1 MELKEIS
8 IKDIENVKIGNET
21 DSANGTG
28 CTVFLFEKGCPCG
41 VDVRGGGPAS
51 RETTLLLP
59 TSAAQVIHAV
69 VLGGGSAYGL
79 DASGG
84 VMKFL
89 EEKNIGFPV
98 GNGVV
103 PLVVQ
108 SDIFDLTCGSFN
120 VRPDQ
125 KYGYNACVNAYED
138 NYQDGN
144 FGGGTGA
151 TCGKFTGMNFC
162 TKTGIGSYAVECG
175 KLKVGAVVIV
185 NALGNVYDH
194 EGKCIAGLL
203 NKNKNGFEDSEKLMY
218 ENASKVTENKFTGNT
233 TIAIILTNALF
244 DKSRLTKIAS
254 MAQNGMARS
263 IRPVHTSADGD
274 TVYAASTGNV
284 KADQDAV
291 GTLAAD
297 VLSRAIEKAVHTA
310 QSAYGFKSSKDIMV
324 G

>member
-1 MELKEIS
+1 MKLKEIS

-21 DSANGTG
+21 DAANGTG

-125 KYGYNACVNAYED
+125 KYGYNACVNAYKD

-244 DKSRLTKIAS
+244 DKNRLTKIAS

>member
-21 DSANGTG
+21 DAANGTG

-125 KYGYNACVNAYED
+125 KYGYNACVNAYKD

-151 TCGKFTGMNFC
+151 TCGKFIGMDFC
-162 TKTGIGSYAVECG
+162 TKTGIGSYAVQCG
-175 KLKVGAVVIV
+175 DLKVGAVVIV

-203 NKNKNGFEDSEKLMY
+203 NKNKNGFENSEKLMY

-274 TVYAASTGNV
+274 TVYAASTGNI

-297 VLSRAIEKAVHTA
+297 VLSRAIEKAVHAA
-310 QSAYGFKSSKDIMV
+310 QSAYGFKSSKDIMA